1 MFKRVLPFF
10 LPVFLLLSACAPGAI
25 NIDTHTAGYGKDIP
39 GQPNFPPLETYW
51 VVDNG
56 CHFSQSAL
64 DYAYKTFDALDKDH
78 IAQVAVVC
86 QTGIKGSFSDASTW
100 ISEWLN
106 HVGLGSMIDK
116 RAVAVLIRPDVK
128 PDDFRIIINPNNAI
142 YWWTTIDELPI
153 KQEAADYANF
163 NRFDDCLIS
172 LARNINLFMRAKWK
186 VYGPTSVPTSAP

>member
-1 MFKRVLPFF
+1 MFKRVFLIL
-10 LPVFLLLSACAPGAI
+10 LPVFLLLSACAPAI
-25 NIDTHTAGYGKDIP
+25 ATPIRPIGYGKNIP

-64 DYAYKTFDALDKDH
+64 DYAYKTFDALNSDH

-86 QTGIKGSFSDASTW
+86 QSGIKGGYSEATTW
-100 ISEWLN
+100 ISEWFN
-106 HVGLGSMIDK
+106 NVGLGSMIDQ

-128 PDDFRIIINPNNAI
+128 PEDYRIIIDHNDAF
-142 YWWTTIDELPI
+142 YWWTPTDEYPI
-153 KQEAADYANF
+153 KHEAADYANF
-163 NRFDDCLIS
+163 NRFDECLVS

-186 VYGPTSVPTSAP
+186 VYGPTHTP